1 MKQWLLGGM
10 LLLGISITHAG
21 YAEEVR
27 MELNGMT
34 LNANLELA
42 QGSKISDGVVLMT
55 HGTLAHRGM
64 EIMATLQSLFSEN
77 GINSLAINLSLGIDD
92 RHGMYDCATPHTHR
106 HTDALDEIGAW
117 LGWLQEQ
124 GAERVTLLGHSRGGN
139 QTAWFAAERDEAV
152 IDKILLVA
160 PSTWDRDSSA
170 SGYKKRYGKDLKPLL
185 SRADKLI
192 EIRRADTLLAHTDFI
207 YCPDTT
213 VSAAAFVSYY
223 SDEPRMDTP
232 YLLSEVSKPVLVFVG
247 SEDKVVKQLETKMGP
262 LADSGAVRVEIIE
275 GADHYFR
282 DLYAE
287 ELVEMAVEFI
297 QE

>member
-287 ELVEMAVEFI
+287 ELIEMAVEFI